1 MKTATKPAPKVM
13 DPFDLDDRG
22 FMVGYRFLG
31 TIRRKSRRIS
41 KRTGKVV
48 AKRVSIAKRLKK
60 A

>member
-1 MKTATKPAPKVM
+1 M